1 MRSEPEI
8 ERTAAVPEDLTG
20 RPRRVATGGVS
31 WRKTF
36 SAFQYPNYRL
46 YFSGQLISLIG
57 SWMTSTAQGWLVYQ
71 LTGSKALL
79 GIVAAAGTAPM
90 LFFSTWGGWAADR
103 FSKRLV
109 LVWTQIAMMIL
120 SFAIAALI
128 WTGVIQPWQIIVV
141 GLLGGVTMAFDMPAR
156 QSFVVEIA
164 SRADLMNAISL
175 NSAMFNGAR
184 IIGPAIAGFLMAKV
198 GIALCFFI
206 DGVSFFA
213 VIAGLLL
220 MKLPPH
226 SPRTAAGSALAQSL
240 EGFRYVWNHVRVRTI
255 LTLIAIVGIFGWS
268 YTVLMPA
275 FAQDVLHLGSQ
286 GYGLLLGASGVG
298 ALIGALTTAAF
309 GTSFS
314 PRTLAFGGVWLF
326 SAMLLIFSFNRNLT
340 IAVVCLAASGF
351 GMMLFFSTSNTTV
364 QTIVPDEMRGRVMG
378 IWSLIFGGMIPFGSL
393 EAGALAHF
401 FGTATTFAVGAI
413 VCALAAFVT
422 LTIVRRR
429 DAQLAADA
437 AA

>member
-1 MRSEPEI
+1 MKSSEI
-8 ERTAAVPEDLTG
+8 ERTANVPEELTG

-31 WRKTF
+31 WRRTF
-36 SAFQYPNYRL
+36 SAFQYRNYRL
-46 YFSGQLISLIG
+46 YFWGQLVSLIG
-57 SWMTSTAQGWLVYQ
+57 TWMTSTAQGWLVYQ

-103 FSKRLV
+103 FSKRSV
-109 LVWTQIAMMIL
+109 LVCTQAAMMIL
-120 SFAIAALI
+120 AFVFAGLVWSGMIR
-128 WTGVIQPWQIIVV
+128 PWEIVV
-141 GLLGGVTMAFDMPAR
+141 LGLGGGVAMAFDMPAR

-164 SRADLMNAISL
+164 SREDLMNAISL

-206 DGVSFFA
+206 DGVSFLA
-213 VIAGLLL
+213 VLAGLLM

-226 SPRTAAGSALAQSL
+226 VLGAARGGPLAQSL

-255 LTLIAIVGIFGWS
+255 FALFAIVGIFGWS
-268 YTVLMPA
+268 YSVLMPA
-275 FAQDVLHLGSQ
+275 FARDVLHLEEQ
-286 GYGLLLGASGVG
+286 GYGFLLGASGVG
-298 ALIGALTTAAF
+298 ALIGAFTTATF
-309 GTSFS
+309 GIGIS
-314 PRTLAFGGVWLF
+314 PRKLAFGGVWLF
-326 SAMLLIFSFNRNLT
+326 SAMLLIFAFNRNLI
-340 IAVVCLAASGF
+340 IAMLCLAGSGF

-378 IWSLIFGGMIPFGSL
+378 IWALIFGGMIPFGSL

-401 FGTATTFAVGAI
+401 VGTSATLAIGAFI
-413 VCALAAFVT
+413 CALAALVT
-422 LTIVRRR
+422 LLVVRRR
-429 DAQLAADA
+429 DAQLAAGGSA
-437 AA
+437 